1 MLQENFLTRFFI
13 GDSETEFKTQ
23 IRRKELGRRRN
34 FEKQKNKLKPNKQT
48 KTFFFALAAAV
59 AAAAPAAPA
68 CLHIALIAA
77 IN

>member
-23 IRRKELGRRRN
+23 IRRREIGRRRN

-48 KTFFFALAAAV
+48 KTFFFALAAA
-59 AAAAPAAPA
+59 AAAVAAAPA